1 MLRCCFVAISN
12 LRLTASAECYKR
24 FHDHCYTT
32 KQTFENLTW
41 KIPLVIKLACRFN
54 SIHTNCSYSSYQ
66 QSGKNVAQQQQK
78 QNKSRKLK
86 KKKQTEIETNRIVQ
100 WKSPKTHIYF
110 DLVQFDYFVLFHYSW
125 HFGQYLRKMALCV
138 THIIRLSQ
146 MFCRH
151 TKTNTKKTEKS
162 RK

>member
-1 MLRCCFVAISN
+1 MKFSDNTYFVFGILCVSFLIMLRCCFVAISN

-66 QSGKNVAQQQQK
+66 QRGKNVAQQQQK

-86 KKKQTEIETNRIVQ
+86 KKKTDGDRN
-100 WKSPKTHIYF
+100 KSNSPMKIAQHAHIF
-110 DLVQFDYFVLFHYSW
+110 RFSS
-125 HFGQYLRKMALCV
+125 
-138 THIIRLSQ
+138 IRLLRSL
-146 MFCRH
+146 
-151 TKTNTKKTEKS
+151 S
-162 RK
+162 L